1 MVRFEAVFFDFGNTL
16 WHFPDPRSI
25 ERILD
30 ESVRRIDDAFSN
42 SGFGLSVD
50 LIRQVSEDLSK
61 AVSVAEQ
68 AADDG
73 DLRSPDYVEIARQV
87 VASNGKK
94 LDRQSAERF
103 WTVWNVGGQFLG
115 RRIHPD
121 TYETLDWLRTGGY
134 RLGAITNRALGGPA
148 FIDELRTLRLYDY
161 FETVSISAD
170 VGYRKPHPAI
180 FEYTLA
186 EMRVVPEQCMMVGD
200 RPRADIEGAKALG
213 MTAVWMR
220 NSSKVFTGRV
230 RPDYT
235 IERPRQ
241 LIDLPIFKPPCGTR

>member
-16 WHFPDPRSI
+16 WHFPDPRST

-50 LIRQVSEDLSK
+50 LIRQVSKDLSE

-103 WTVWNVGGQFLG
+103 WIVWNVGGHFLG

-121 TYETLDWLRTGGY
+121 TYQTLDWLRTGGY

-148 FIDELRTLRLYDY
+148 FIDELRTHRLYDY

-180 FEYTLA
+180 FEYALA

-213 MTAVWMR
+213 MTAVWVR
-220 NSSKVFTGRV
+220 NCSKVFTGRV